1 MICDH
6 SLDDAEIDVVF
17 EVLPRPHFIIT
28 FSPFP
33 DEPDCFVECELP
45 DLIWQVVSNLID
57 DGRNLRTL
65 SNYLRMISYEIDGLC
80 ND

>member
-1 MICDH
+1 MIRDR

-45 DLIWQVVSNLID
+45 DLIWQVVCDKID
-57 DGRNLRTL
+57 AGEDPRTL
-65 SNYLRMISYEIDGLC
+65 SNWLRMLSYEIDGAV
-80 ND
+80 

>member
-28 FSPFP
+28 FFPFP
-33 DEPDCFVECELP
+33 DEPDCVVKCELP
-45 DLIWQVVSNLID
+45 DLIWQVVCDKID
-57 DGRNLRTL
+57 AGEDPRTL
-65 SNYLRMISYEIDGLC
+65 SNWLRMLSYEIDGAV
-80 ND
+80 

>member
-33 DEPDCFVECELP
+33 DDPDCFVKCELP
-45 DLIWQVVSNLID
+45 DLIWQAVWDKID
-57 DGRNLRTL
+57 AGEDPRTL
-65 SNYLRMISYEIDGLC
+65 SNYLRMISYEIEGLC
-80 ND
+80 HV